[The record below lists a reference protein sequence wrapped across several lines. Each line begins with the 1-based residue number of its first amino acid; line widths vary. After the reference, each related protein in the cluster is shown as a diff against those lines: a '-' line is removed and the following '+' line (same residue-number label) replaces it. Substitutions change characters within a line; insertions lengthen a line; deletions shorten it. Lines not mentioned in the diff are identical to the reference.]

1 MAHKIYMFEP
11 RHEISKTDVTFVV
24 QRGKRKLGEL
34 KVSKGS
40 LDWYTGNGR
49 TRYSISWELF
59 DEIMTKGGSIK

>member
-11 RHEISKTDVTFVV
+11 RHEIINTDVTFVIV
-24 QRGKRKLGEL
+24 KGSKKLGEL

-49 TRYSISWELF
+49 KSYKISWSLF
-59 DEIMTKGGSIK
+59 NEIMTKGGTIK